1 MGILIREQKCW
12 KGTATELLNLLLRI
26 NPTLFA
32 KPNSLVRK
40 LNAKTKELSDRYG
53 IHYTTQRVENVK
65 YLILE
70 AVSDKCDIFDSF
82 EGTSDI
88 VNTAHIVQTA

>member
-1 MGILIREQKCW
+1 MGILIREQKYW
-12 KGTATELLNLLLRI
+12 KGTATELLHLLLKI

-53 IHYTTQRVENVK
+53 IQYATQRVENVK

-70 AVSDKCDIFDSF
+70 AVSDNTDMCDI
-82 EGTSDI
+82 SDI
-88 VNTAHIVQTA
+88 RPGT